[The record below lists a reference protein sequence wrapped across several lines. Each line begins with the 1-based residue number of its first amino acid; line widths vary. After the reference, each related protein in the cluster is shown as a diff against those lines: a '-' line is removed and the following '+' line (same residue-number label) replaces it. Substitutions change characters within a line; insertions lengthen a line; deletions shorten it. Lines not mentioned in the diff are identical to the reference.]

1 MNYQF
6 FRDRA
11 PSVQWDDAS
20 PMDDVESDMFQ
31 EPIDYHTISTGH
43 EVVQEQESLD
53 ELDQLIVK
61 VLATPKSTFAQSLF
75 NSVNILMGIG
85 LLSLPFAFNITGW
98 AVGLGLL
105 GLFAMMTHH
114 TASLLQSCLDF
125 QKEDGSV
132 CHTFGD
138 LGELAFGPIGRSAI
152 SFIFFFEL
160 VAACIA
166 LVILSA
172 DSIVAL
178 FPLLNIDLVKI
189 SIVILV
195 FPLTIPKSLSI
206 ASYGSLIGILALF
219 NLMSILI
226 YDGLST
232 QETPGSIWLPAE
244 TSVMPVE
251 WFPIPFAFGLLMAGF
266 SGHSV
271 FPNIYRDMAEPQKYR
286 SLVNWTYL
294 IIMFL
299 YVLIASLGY
308 LMFGKL
314 VREEVTIF
322 LT

>member
-11 PSVQWDDAS
+11 PSVQWDEAS
-20 PMDDVESDMFQ
+20 PLEDAESDIFQ
-31 EPIDYHTISTGH
+31 EPVDYHTISAGH
-43 EVVQEQESLD
+43 EIEEEHEPYDES
-53 ELDQLIVK
+53 DQLIVK
-61 VLATPKSTFAQSLF
+61 VLAAPKSTFAQSLF

-105 GLFAMMTHH
+105 VFFALMTHH

-125 QKEDGSV
+125 RKEDGSV

-178 FPLLNIDLVKI
+178 LPSLNIDVVKI
-189 SIVILV
+189 SIVVLV

-206 ASYGSLIGILALF
+206 ASYGSLLGILALF
-219 NLMSILI
+219 NLMSILV

-232 QETPGSIWLPAE
+232 QESPGSIWVPAA
-244 TSVMPVE
+244 TSVLPDE

-271 FPNIYRDMAEPQKYR
+271 FPNIYRDMAEPQRYR

-294 IIMFL
+294 IIVFL
-299 YVLIASLGY
+299 YLLIASLGY
-308 LMFGKL
+308 MMFGGL
-314 VREEVTIF
+314 VREEVRMIS
-322 LT
+322 